1 MALVIIVYYIG
12 WAAVKQ
18 MENLRTNYERMEAM
32 KTQAEN
38 AHKAKSEFLTTVSHE
53 IRTPM
58 NGVLGTSWHMTSTLY
73 IFSICL
79 SCCHSQKQMK
89 GYYYVKL

>member
-1 MALVIIVYYIG
+1 LNGDGRYLKHQSGWCWGAISWGIVFMALVIIVYYIG

-58 NGVLGTSWHMTSTLY
+58 NGVLGTN
-73 IFSICL
+73 
-79 SCCHSQKQMK
+79 
-89 GYYYVKL
+89 